1 MSTEEEIRNANL
13 RELLIQHWQH
23 YRHIE
28 TERYWFMSVYAAVVG
43 VLLGIIFKTD
53 LTTDKIYDIWLL
65 VFLIVLTIIGSL
77 INVRWMQT
85 LIVLSKNIG
94 EIATMLD
101 IEEEI
106 QFEALSTG
114 IWKVL
119 RTRYLFLS
127 FYVIVL
133 LGLFALVI
141 TR

>member
-1 MSTEEEIRNANL
+1 MSTEEEIKAENL
-13 RELLIQHWQH
+13 RELLRQYWNH

-53 LTTDKIYDIWLL
+53 LTTDKINDIWLL
-65 VFLIVLTIIGSL
+65 VFLIVLTIIGFF

-85 LIVLSKNIG
+85 LVILSKKTK
-94 EIATMLD
+94 EIATMLVP
-101 IEEEI
+101 EEET
-106 QFEALSTG
+106 QFEAPSKG

-127 FYVIVL
+127 FYVIVFF
-133 LGLFALVI
+133 GLFSLVF